1 MDVSEV
7 VALLTAVV
15 CLAQAIVRLVR
26 EVRRGSDESAGRK
39 R

>member
-7 VALLTAVV
+7 VAFLERCVN
-15 CLAQAIVRLVR
+15 LALAIVRFVR
-26 EVRRGSDESAGRK
+26 EVRRKSDESAGRE